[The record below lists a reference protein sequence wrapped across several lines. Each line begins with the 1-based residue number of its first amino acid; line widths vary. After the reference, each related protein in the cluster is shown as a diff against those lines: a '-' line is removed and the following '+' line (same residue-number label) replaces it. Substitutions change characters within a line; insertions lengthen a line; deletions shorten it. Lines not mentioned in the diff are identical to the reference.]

1 MDARSFLAQRRPP
14 APEALE
20 RWLADGPLDGVPVE
34 GLTRRAIA
42 ELDRARSAPG
52 RVRTSAYHLLAADA
66 LITYA
71 CEAALDSADPAAVM
85 ETILRD
91 AARGER

>member
-1 MDARSFLAQRRPP
+1 MDARSFLARRQPP
-14 APEALE
+14 APDALA
-20 RWLADGPLDGVPVE
+20 RWLAEGPLEGEPVE

-52 RVRTSAYHLLAADA
+52 RVRASAHHLLAADA

-71 CEAALDSADPAAVM
+71 CEAALDSPDPVAAM
-85 ETILRD
+85 EAILRET
-91 AARGER
+91 AREER